1 MKQCPYC
8 GEVIRDEATYCRYCQ
23 HDLTAPRQPQESA
36 GEPQYNNNCQQGQ
49 YNQYEQPQSQYGQ
62 QQWQNGGYGQQPYY
76 DRNNAFDSC
85 GPEGK
90 SRGVAGLLAIFL
102 GSFGVQ
108 YFYLGKTAGGIITI
122 LLSLVTCYTVWPLI
136 TLIQGILMLCM
147 SNEEFRRK
155 YVTTTS
161 SFPLF

>member
-1 MKQCPYC
+1 MNSSKANTDSSS
-8 GEVIRDEATYCRYCQ
+8 GRTAAMANSHITTATT
-23 HDLTAPRQPQESA
+23 HSTVAAPK
-36 GEPQYNNNCQQGQ
+36 
-49 YNQYEQPQSQYGQ
+49 
-62 QQWQNGGYGQQPYY
+62 
-76 DRNNAFDSC
+76 
-85 GPEGK
+85 GK
-90 SRGVAGLLAIFL
+90 AAVWRGF
-102 GSFGVQ
+102 VQ

-136 TLIQGILMLCM
+136 TLIQGIMMLCM